1 MVNFGDLLS
10 KSKRPGWENAYL
22 DYEGLKD
29 VGRHVR
35 QLLAERER
43 HLTGDPAQ
51 DSTITSARLE
61 EELHGFTAQFTSK
74 LHQEIEKVTLF
85 CLAML
90 GDLAHS
96 LGALR
101 FDESSMGGGGG
112 AMQDDNM
119 ENGDKRDA
127 LHEEAARNGNEKQV
141 FTPDSLGELA
151 CLLPASRPSF
161 GSYVS
166 DSRRNSR
173 TPYGKLFKKE
183 NLFTLV
189 GREFNDAED
198 SVRIYSVIGVE
209 LLHLLRFTCLN
220 AVGVSEDKI
229 AFPLDL
235 IFRSPHLTSHL

>member
-1 MVNFGDLLS
+1 MVNFGDLLA

-29 VGRHVR
+29 VGRRVR
-35 QLLAERER
+35 RLLAERER

-61 EELHGFTAQFTSK
+61 EDLHCYSAQFTAK

-101 FDESSMGGGGG
+101 FDESQLSAAKHNDMDTCERCDS
-112 AMQDDNM
+112 ALD
-119 ENGDKRDA
+119 EIEHGD
-127 LHEEAARNGNEKQV
+127 EKNDV
-141 FTPDSLGELA
+141 TPESLGELA
-151 CLLPASRPSF
+151 SLLPSSRA

-166 DSRRNSR
+166 ESRRNSR
-173 TPYGKLFKKE
+173 QPFGKLFKKE

-189 GREFNDAED
+189 G
-198 SVRIYSVIGVE
+198 
-209 LLHLLRFTCLN
+209 
-220 AVGVSEDKI
+220 
-229 AFPLDL
+229 
-235 IFRSPHLTSHL
+235 

>member
-1 MVNFGDLLS
+1 MVNFGDLLT

-29 VGRHVR
+29 VGRRVR

-61 EELHGFTAQFTSK
+61 EELHGYTDQFTTK
-74 LHQEIEKVTLF
+74 LHHEIEKVTLF

-101 FDESSMGGGGG
+101 FDESQMCKAVNGDTEACERCDSAPDIEDGGGG
-112 AMQDDNM
+112 DDGTF
-119 ENGDKRDA
+119 E
-127 LHEEAARNGNEKQV
+127 
-141 FTPDSLGELA
+141 SLGELA
-151 CLLPASRPSF
+151 RLLPSSRAE
-161 GSYVS
+161 SYTS

-173 TPYGKLFKKE
+173 QPFGTLFKKE

-189 GREFNDAED
+189 GRDFNDAED
-198 SVRIYSVIGVE
+198 SVRIYSVVGVE

-220 AVGVSEDKI
+220 AVGVRGTK
-229 AFPLDL
+229 
-235 IFRSPHLTSHL
+235 

>member
-51 DSTITSARLE
+51 DSTTTSARLE
-61 EELHGFTAQFTSK
+61 EELHCYTAQFTSK

-101 FDESSMGGGGG
+101 FDESSMGGG
-112 AMQDDNM
+112 AMQDDSM
-119 ENGDKRDA
+119 ENGDKSDA
-127 LHEEAARNGNEKQV
+127 LHEEEAENGNEKEV

-151 CLLPASRPSF
+151 CLLPTSRPRF

-173 TPYGKLFKKE
+173 TPYGKLFKEE
-183 NLFTLV
+183 NLITLV
-189 GREFNDAED
+189 GRDFNDAED

-220 AVGVSEDKI
+220 AVGVRTKLPFLDSI
-229 AFPLDL
+229 A
-235 IFRSPHLTSHL
+235 